1 MASPRRRPLDSTSES
16 QSDLDLLCQIP
27 PVRRRT
33 YPGLLDGVAVARRR
47 FVVL

>member
-1 MASPRRRPLDSTSES
+1 LIRRLNRN
-16 QSDLDLLCQIP
+16 QILDLLCQIP
-27 PVRRRT
+27 VQRRT